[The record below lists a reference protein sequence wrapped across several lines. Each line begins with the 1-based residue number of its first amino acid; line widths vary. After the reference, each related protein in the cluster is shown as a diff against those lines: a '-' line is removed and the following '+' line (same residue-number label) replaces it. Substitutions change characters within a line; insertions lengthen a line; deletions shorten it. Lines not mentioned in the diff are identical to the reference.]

1 MKIMIASDI
10 HGSAHYCRRMLDA
23 FDREDADRLLLLGD
37 ILYHGPRN
45 DLPEGYAPKEVIA
58 MLNERKSQ
66 IFCVRGNCDTEVDQM
81 VLEFPILADYC
92 ILTLDAGKSSG
103 RYSEGDLADKHDTDD
118 PADAGRAQGD
128 KPDADDPA
136 GTDQEQTDAS
146 QRIGGHGHS
155 RLIYATHGHRF
166 NIDNQPPLSDGDILL
181 QGHTHIPSWESF
193 GSGSICLNPGSV
205 SIPKAGSRHSYMIL
219 EGRQTSWKDLA
230 GDIYHTEM
238 L

>member
-66 IFCVRGNCDTEVDQM
+66 IFCVRGNCDTEEDQM

-92 ILTLDAGKSSG
+92 ILTLDAVKSSG
-103 RYSEGDLADKHDTDD
+103 RYSEG
-118 PADAGRAQGD
+118 
-128 KPDADDPA
+128 DPA

-146 QRIGGHGHS
+146 QRTGGHEHS

-166 NIDNQPPLSDGDILL
+166 NIHYQPPLSDGDILL

-219 EGRQTSWKDLA
+219 EGRQASWKDLA